1 MAKKY
6 KKTSRL
12 MQRVEQRKKGIA
24 KERPGLKPLRA
35 PKRKE
40 EVVATPNNYIKR
52 N

>member
-24 KERPGLKPLRA
+24 KEII
-35 PKRKE
+35 E
-40 EVVATPNNYIKR
+40 IINNPDNGWIE
-52 N
+52 